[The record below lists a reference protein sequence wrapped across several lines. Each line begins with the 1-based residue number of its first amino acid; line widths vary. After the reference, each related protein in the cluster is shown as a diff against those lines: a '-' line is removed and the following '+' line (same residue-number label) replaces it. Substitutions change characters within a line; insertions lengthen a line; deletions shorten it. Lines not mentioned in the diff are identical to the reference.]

1 MIRLKT
7 IIGAIGRSQFLKYAL
22 VIVAGVA
29 LVGFV
34 GENSILSHLQ
44 NKVTIAGLEDEIAKH
59 RALYEADRSR
69 LERLDR
75 DPRAIEEIAREKYF
89 MKREDEDIFV
99 FNDDN
104 AVMETVDNEATE

>member
-1 MIRLKT
+1 MNRLKT
-7 IIGAIGRSQFLKYAL
+7 IIVAIGSSQFLKYAL

-29 LVGFV
+29 MVGFV

-44 NKVTIAGLEDEIAKH
+44 NKAKISELSSEIG
-59 RALYEADRSR
+59 RYRSQYDADRSKM
-69 LERLDR
+69 ERLDR

-99 FNDDN
+99 FNDEN
-104 AVMETVDNEATE
+104 AELETVKDEATE